1 LIFDW
6 SVFKGKG
13 KKQTAKNT
21 CDESFHRNRKVNE
34 VRFVFWEV
42 MKTVALILLALLS
55 AKAIGG
61 IRTGGAPDTGR
72 RLRLARGV
80 LYLVLLAL
88 VAVGALGIGD
98 DVAAE
103 LYFTASA
110 DNLDRSQVGQAYNN
124 ALSAVRLRPGVLR
137 YWQMLAAAKLRQGQF
152 RSLLE
157 DQRTLQALSS
167 GRLEESD
174 AMRCALAQ
182 FFLGQFEQ
190 VIPLTRELIHNNRYY
205 AAPYVLQGN
214 TFLALKNYPEAER
227 SFLEVLQIL
236 PSQEDA
242 VEGLAHAH
250 FLSGDTRQALAVLD
264 ETARHPFPPEARK
277 RFASLKALYAE

>member
-1 LIFDW
+1 
-6 SVFKGKG
+6 
-13 KKQTAKNT
+13 
-21 CDESFHRNRKVNE
+21 VNE
-34 VRFVFWEV
+34 IRFVFWEV

-61 IRTGGAPDTGR
+61 LRNGGVPDTGR
-72 RLRLARGV
+72 RLRLVRGL
-80 LYLVLLAL
+80 LYFVLLAL

-103 LYFTASA
+103 LYFAASG

-124 ALSAVRLRPGVLR
+124 ALSAVRLRPNVLR
-137 YWQMLAAAKLRQGQF
+137 YWQMLAVTKLRQGQF
-152 RSLLE
+152 KSLLE
-157 DQRTLQALSS
+157 DQRTLQALSA

-182 FFLGQFEQ
+182 FFLGQYEQ
-190 VIPLTRELIHNNRYY
+190 VIPLTRELIHNNRFY

-250 FLSGDTRQALAVLD
+250 FLAGDTRQALAVLD
-264 ETARHPFPPEARK
+264 QTARHPFPPEARK
-277 RFASLKALYAE
+277 RFASLKALYAQ

>member
-1 LIFDW
+1 
-6 SVFKGKG
+6 
-13 KKQTAKNT
+13 
-21 CDESFHRNRKVNE
+21 VNE
-34 VRFVFWEV
+34 IRFIFWEV

-55 AKAIGG
+55 AKAIGAL
-61 IRTGGAPDTGR
+61 RTGGAPGTGR
-72 RLRLARGV
+72 RLRLVRGL
-80 LYLVLLAL
+80 LYVVLLAL

-103 LYFTASA
+103 LYFAASGG
-110 DNLDRSQVGQAYNN
+110 NLDRSQVEQAYNN
-124 ALSAVRLRPGVLR
+124 ASSAVRLRPGVLR
-137 YWQMLAAAKLRQGQF
+137 YWQMLAATKLRQGQF
-152 RSLLE
+152 KSLLE

-182 FFLGQFEQ
+182 FFLGQYEQ
-190 VIPLTRELIHNNRYY
+190 VIPLTQELIHNNRYY

-227 SFLEVLQIL
+227 SFLAVLQIL

-250 FLSGDTRQALAVLD
+250 FLAGDTRQALAVLD
-264 ETARHPFPPEARK
+264 ETARHPFPAEARK
-277 RFASLKALYAE
+277 RFASLKALYAQ